1 MFKLALRNI
10 LRQKSRTAMT
20 LAAIIFGVAG
30 LILSGGFV
38 ADVLTQLGEA
48 TIHSQLGHVQVFRSG
63 FYEQGAR
70 SPEKFMID
78 DATSLPSSPPAC
90 RRRTWC
96 CSASISPAC

>member
-48 TIHSQLGHVQVFRSG
+48 TIHSQLGHVQVFRKG
-63 FYEQGAR
+63 FYEQG
-70 SPEKFMID
+70 
-78 DATSLPSSPPAC
+78 
-90 RRRTWC
+90 
-96 CSASISPAC
+96 